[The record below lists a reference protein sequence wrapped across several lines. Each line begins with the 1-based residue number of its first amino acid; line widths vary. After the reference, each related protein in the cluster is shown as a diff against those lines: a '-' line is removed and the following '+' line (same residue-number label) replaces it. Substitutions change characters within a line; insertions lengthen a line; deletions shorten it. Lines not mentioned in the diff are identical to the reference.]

1 MSDKKNNVVS
11 LAEISAKKV
20 EKEKELEFYRNH
32 LELCEKKLSYIQMD
46 INVTLEVIDM
56 IEHEKVVLVDA
67 SVPIISIDDE
77 DNSNE

>member
-1 MSDKKNNVVS
+1 MSGKRNNVVS

-32 LELCEKKLSYIQMD
+32 LELCERKLSYIQMD
-46 INVTLEVIDM
+46 INVTLEIIDM

-77 DNSNE
+77 DNSEE

>member
-1 MSDKKNNVVS
+1 MSGNKNNVIS

-32 LELCEKKLSYIQMD
+32 LELCERKLSYIQMD
-46 INVTLEVIDM
+46 INVTLEIIDM

-67 SVPIISIDDE
+67 SVPIINIDDE
-77 DNSNE
+77 DNSEE

>member
-1 MSDKKNNVVS
+1 MSGKKNNVVS

-32 LELCEKKLSYIQMD
+32 LELCERKLSYIQMD
-46 INVTLEVIDM
+46 INVTLEIIDM

-77 DNSNE
+77 DNSEE

>member
-1 MSDKKNNVVS
+1 MSGKKNNVVS

-32 LELCEKKLSYIQMD
+32 LELCERKLSYIQMD
-46 INVTLEVIDM
+46 INVTLEIIDM

-67 SVPIISIDDE
+67 SVPIISVDDE
-77 DNSNE
+77 DNSEE